1 MKTKLICICLIGTW
15 IVPTVFG
22 GSIWAKRDL
31 NTTTVYGDDTARK
44 IGDVLTVIIA
54 EASKV
59 DNKVSRDLKKSTNR
73 AADFNGDLGITT
85 PNHNLIPRM
94 PGVDITATS
103 NNQLNGQAD
112 YKDERTLDDRVT
124 LVVEDIQANGNLV
137 VIGTRQRDIAGD
149 KQTITVSGIV
159 RPSDI
164 SFDNTIRSEQVANF
178 QIVTKNEGVSNTY
191 NKVGWL
197 GQIFDFLWPF

>member
-1 MKTKLICICLIGTW
+1 MKAKLICICLIGTW
-15 IVPTVFG
+15 IAPTVFG

-31 NTTTVYGDDTARK
+31 NTATVYGDDTARK
-44 IGDVLTVIIA
+44 IGDVLTVIIN

-73 AADFNGDLGITT
+73 AVDFDGELGITT

-94 PGVDITATS
+94 PGVDISATS